1 MIFPLIRN
9 GSPRVCGGFS
19 DVVFLPCRT
28 DGSLPEYGPPFFLG
42 ELSFSPVLWYKRTV
56 CGVAGMKEENDAD
69 SGAQRDEG
77 CTADRELPLAVF
89 GKEDARGRG
98 PGGIPGGQDTGF

>member
-1 MIFPLIRN
+1 
-9 GSPRVCGGFS
+9 
-19 DVVFLPCRT
+19 
-28 DGSLPEYGPPFFLG
+28 
-42 ELSFSPVLWYKRTV
+42 
-56 CGVAGMKEENDAD
+56 MKEENDAD